1 MAQPMTTDELSALF
15 ASFTQP
21 SALIELGTTAGCLAV
36 AWGVVRLL
44 RGRAT
49 NGRSVW
55 FGERIV
61 DGALFPMLALALALG
76 ARLALESLIPIAVVR
91 IVITVMLA
99 FVVIRLSVR

>member
-21 SALIELGTTAGCLAV
+21 TALVELAVVVSCLAV
-36 AWGVVRLL
+36 AWGAVRLL
-44 RGRAT
+44 RGQAT

-61 DGALFPMLALALALG
+61 DGALFPVLALSLAFG
-76 ARLALESLIPIAVVR
+76 ARLALQDK
-91 IVITVMLA
+91 
-99 FVVIRLSVR
+99 